1 MRQRFSSHTTLIELA
16 AALLCFLLASVII
29 LGLFTKADAISR
41 RSARLQEATTLAQDC
56 AELIAGSVDALEA
69 LAQAGYQAE
78 DGGFTLKTDD
88 GLVIKTEL
96 NEKRTE
102 VGTLLDGRICV
113 LDGEEEVFS
122 IPAARYY
129 NKEVIHP

>member
-96 NEKRTE
+96 NEKQTE
-102 VGTLLDGRICV
+102 VGTVLDGRICV

>member
-1 MRQRFSSHTTLIELA
+1 MRQRFSSHTTLIELT

-56 AELIAGSVDALEA
+56 AELIAGSGNVLEA
-69 LAQAGYQAE
+69 LTQAGYRAE
-78 DGGFTLKTDD
+78 NGSFTLKTDD
-88 GLVIKTEL
+88 GLVIRTEL
-96 NEKRTE
+96 GEKQTE

-122 IPAARYY
+122 VPAARYY

>member
-29 LGLFTKADAISR
+29 LGLFTKADGISR

-56 AELIAGSVDALEA
+56 AELIAGSGDALEA
-69 LAQAGYQAE
+69 LAQAGYRAE
-78 DGGFTLKTDD
+78 NGSFILKTDD
-88 GLVIKTEL
+88 GLVMRAEL
-96 NEKRTE
+96 DEKQTE

>member
-56 AELIAGSVDALEA
+56 AELIAGSGNVLEA
-69 LAQAGYQAE
+69 LTQAGYRAE
-78 DGGFTLKTDD
+78 NGSFTLKTDD
-88 GLVIKTEL
+88 GLVIRTEL
-96 NEKRTE
+96 GEKQTE

-122 IPAARYY
+122 VPAARYY
-129 NKEVIHP
+129 NKEVMHP

>member
-41 RSARLQEATTLAQDC
+41 RSARLLEATTLAQDC
-56 AELIAGSVDALEA
+56 AEWIAGSGDALSA
-69 LAQAGYQAE
+69 LEQAGFQPE
-78 DGGFTLKTDD
+78 GETLLLRTDN
-88 GLVIKTEL
+88 GLTITVTID
-96 NEKRTE
+96 EKQTE
-102 VGTLLDGRICV
+102 VGILLSGEIRV
-113 LDGEEEVFS
+113 HDGEGELLS
-122 IPAARYY
+122 ILVARYY

>member
-41 RSARLQEATTLAQDC
+41 RSARLQEAMTLAQEC
-56 AELIAGSVDALEA
+56 AELIAGSGDTLEA
-69 LAQAGYQAE
+69 LTQAGYRTE
-78 DGGFTLKTDD
+78 NGSFTLKTDD
-88 GLVIKTEL
+88 GLVIRAEL
-96 NEKRTE
+96 DEKQTE
-102 VGTLLDGRICV
+102 VGILLDGRICV

>member
-1 MRQRFSSHTTLIELA
+1 MRQRFSSHTTLIELT

-96 NEKRTE
+96 NEKQTE

>member
-96 NEKRTE
+96 NEKQTE

>member
-41 RSARLQEATTLAQDC
+41 SSARLLEATTLAQDC
-56 AELIAGSVDALEA
+56 AEWIAGSGDALEA
-69 LAQAGYQAE
+69 LAQAGYRAE
-78 DGGFTLKTDD
+78 DGAFTRKTDD
-88 GLVIKTEL
+88 GLTLKVTLE
-96 NEKRTE
+96 EEQTE
-102 VGTLLDGRICV
+102 VGTLLNGRICV
-113 LDGEEEVFS
+113 LDGEEELFS

-129 NKEVIHP
+129 NKEVMHP

>member
-56 AELIAGSVDALEA
+56 AELIAGSGDALEA
-69 LAQAGYQAE
+69 LAQAGYRAE
-78 DGGFTLKTDD
+78 NGSVTLKTDD
-88 GLVIKTEL
+88 GLVIRAEL
-96 NEKRTE
+96 DEKQTE
-102 VGTLLDGRICV
+102 VGTLLDGRIRV
-113 LDGEEEVFS
+113 LDGEEEVFCV
-122 IPAARYY
+122 PVARYY

>member
-41 RSARLQEATTLAQDC
+41 SSARLLEATTLAQDC
-56 AELIAGSVDALEA
+56 AEWIAGSGDALRA
-69 LAQAGYQAE
+69 LEQAGFQPE
-78 DGGFTLKTDD
+78 GESLMRRTDS
-88 GLVIKTEL
+88 GLTITVVL
-96 NEKRTE
+96 NEKQTE
-102 VGTLLDGRICV
+102 VGNLIDGQICV
-113 LDGEEEVFS
+113 LDGEEELIS
-122 IPAARYY
+122 IPTARYY

>member
-16 AALLCFLLASVII
+16 AALLCFLLVSVII

-56 AELIAGSVDALEA
+56 AELIAGSGDALEA

-78 DGGFTLKTDD
+78 NGGFTLKTDD
-88 GLVIKTEL
+88 GLAIRAEL
-96 NEKRTE
+96 GEKQTE
-102 VGTLLDGRICV
+102 VGTLLDGRIRV

>member
-56 AELIAGSVDALEA
+56 AELIAGSGNVLEA
-69 LAQAGYQAE
+69 LTQAGYRAE
-78 DGGFTLKTDD
+78 NGSFTLKTDD
-88 GLVIKTEL
+88 GLVIRTERG
-96 NEKRTE
+96 EKQTE

-122 IPAARYY
+122 VPAARYY

>member
-1 MRQRFSSHTTLIELA
+1 MRQRFSSHTTLIELT

-41 RSARLQEATTLAQDC
+41 CSARLQEATTLAQDC
-56 AELIAGSVDALEA
+56 AELIAGSGDALEA
-69 LAQAGYQAE
+69 LAQAGYRAE
-78 DGGFTLKTDD
+78 NGSFTLKTDD
-88 GLVIKTEL
+88 GLVIRAEL
-96 NEKRTE
+96 DEKQTE
-102 VGTLLDGRICV
+102 VGILLDGRIRV

>member
-56 AELIAGSVDALEA
+56 AEWIAGNGDALRA
-69 LAQAGYQAE
+69 LEKAGFQ
-78 DGGFTLKTDD
+78 
-88 GLVIKTEL
+88 
-96 NEKRTE
+96 
-102 VGTLLDGRICV
+102 
-113 LDGEEEVFS
+113 
-122 IPAARYY
+122 P
-129 NKEVIHP
+129 